1 MTADLPFSRANLSPG
16 ALYAEAWA
24 RIKDQYALF
33 LGISFVGV
41 ILGGLAPMG
50 ILMGPMMVGIF
61 LCHRARAKGEEVRFD
76 LLFKG
81 FDRFVDAF
89 IAALVMMAASLVV
102 VLPVVFI
109 VMFGAILGTAGLAAA
124 GQHARGLEGGA
135 AAGMCLLYAGLFA
148 FIMLVSILVNL
159 LFTFTFPLLADRGLP
174 GMDAVKLSFRAAWAN
189 LGSLVVLALATFA
202 ITFLGLLLCYV
213 GAFLVMPLTLGVHWI
228 AYERVF
234 GLAQEGGPEDF
245 PGPEAPVAPPG

>member
-1 MTADLPFSRANLSPG
+1 MTADLPFVRAALSPG
-16 ALYAEAWA
+16 ALYSEAWA
-24 RIKDQYALF
+24 RLKDQYWLF

-41 ILGGLAPMG
+41 LLGGLAPMG

-61 LCHRARAKGEEVRFD
+61 LCHRARARGEEVRFD

-89 IAALVMMAASLVV
+89 LAALIMMGASLVV
-102 VLPVVFI
+102 ILPVVF
-109 VMFGAILGTAGLAAA
+109 VLVFGVLLGTVGLAAA

-135 AAGMCLLYAGLFA
+135 AAGVCLLYVGMFA
-148 FIMLVSILVNL
+148 LIMLVSILVNL
-159 LFTFTFPLLADRGLP
+159 LFTFAFPLIADRGMP
-174 GMDAVKLSFRAAWAN
+174 GFEAVKTSFRAAWAN
-189 LGSLVVLALATFA
+189 LGQLLILALGTFA
-202 ITFLGLLLCYV
+202 LTFLGLMLCYI

-234 GLAQEGGPEDF
+234 GLAQEGGLEDF
-245 PGPEAPVAPPG
+245 PG

>member
-1 MTADLPFSRANLSPG
+1 MNADLPFVRAALAPG
-16 ALYAEAWA
+16 AIYAEAWA
-24 RIKDQYALF
+24 HIKDQYALF

-61 LCHRARAKGEEVRFD
+61 LCHRARARGEEVRFD

-89 IAALVMMAASLVV
+89 LAALVMMGASLVIIVPV
-102 VLPVVFI
+102 VLVLF
-109 VMFGAILGTAGLAAA
+109 FGAILGTAGIAAA

-135 AAGMCLLYAGLFA
+135 AAGVCLLYVGLFA
-148 FIMLVSILVNL
+148 FIMLASILVNL
-159 LFTFTFPLLADRGLP
+159 LFTFAFPLIADRGMP
-174 GMDAVKLSFRAAWAN
+174 GFEAVKASIRAAWAN
-189 LGSLVVLALATFA
+189 LGGLLLLALATFA
-202 ITFLGLLLCYV
+202 LTFLGLLLCYV
-213 GAFLVMPLTLGVHWI
+213 GAFLVMPLTLGAHWI

-234 GLAQEGGPEDF
+234 GLAREGGLEDF
-245 PGPEAPVAPPG
+245 PG